1 MISHDV
7 TMTAFF
13 RWDFSS
19 SLFLVPRMSGH
30 HTPTAACGAIKA
42 LAALPSEAAYHSGGD
57 INGFSKKGSDVEV
70 STQFGMEGSEMSG
83 VGSKR

>member
-1 MISHDV
+1 MRSP
-7 TMTAFF
+7 
-13 RWDFSS
+13 W
-19 SLFLVPRMSGH
+19 LQFLVGFLVIPFFGAENVSGH

-70 STQFGMEGSEMSG
+70 FPQFGMEGSELRG
-83 VGSKR
+83 VESKW